1 MKLSTPK
8 RTMRRLFILL
18 AALTVAFSPALFTG
32 CAVLLG
38 GAVVAGTVAFV
49 QGSLE
54 SHLAASVP
62 QAADAVHR
70 AIYSMKL
77 TPMGRT
83 GDNSDMTFQA
93 RDVQGQKIKIRLEPE
108 GRKVT
113 KVTIRVGNFGDET
126 LSRALLEEI
135 DRQL

>member
-1 MKLSTPK
+1 MKSLVPKTLTRRPAVILSA
-8 RTMRRLFILL
+8 L
-18 AALTVAFSPALFTG
+18 ALACSPVLFTS

-38 GAVVAGTVAFV
+38 GAIVAGTVAFA

-62 QAADAVHR
+62 QSADAVHR

-83 GDNSDMTFQA
+83 GDNRDMTFQA
-93 RDVQGQKIKIRLEPE
+93 RDVEGQKIKVRLEPE

-113 KVTIRVGNFGDET
+113 KVTIRIGNFGDET
-126 LSRALLEEI
+126 MSRAILAEI